1 MYPNEQIGKMIVE
14 MVSKMREHFD
24 VVYISGS
31 LYDDEDGQTY
41 QYVNHRGHI
50 KAVIGDMQ
58 EHLDMLRDADAGGPP
73 AHEHEHINEE
83 ADDQD

>member
-1 MYPNEQIGKMIVE
+1 MHPNEQLGEMIVE
-14 MVSKMREHFD
+14 TVSKLREHFD
-24 VVYISGS
+24 VVSVS
-31 LYDDEDGQTY
+31 CSMYDDEDGETY

-58 EHLDMLRDADAGGPP
+58 EHLDMLRDMDAGGPP

-83 ADDQD
+83 END